1 MIRLPL
7 NQIGSLNKIRE
18 CQIKLEQELNRE
30 ATSEELSIAL
40 GIEESKILTLIT
52 SKPIK
57 SLDTS
62 VNSEEDGL
70 TLLDVISSDSKS
82 DEILEL
88 DSIKTEISLLL
99 NRLSERERLVIELS
113 FGLSGKS
120 EMSISDIS
128 NVVGVSGERVR
139 QIKKNAL
146 SKLR

>member
-1 MIRLPL
+1 
-7 NQIGSLNKIRE
+7 
-18 CQIKLEQELNRE
+18 
-30 ATSEELSIAL
+30 LSIAL